1 MDRRS
6 FIGGAVGSVFASPSM
21 SQPQQ
26 GALPVVGFMS
36 SRSPEESA
44 SHAAAFRQ
52 SLGDAGYIEHRNVLV
67 EYRWAEGRYERLPAL
82 ARELVKLSVSAIVAA
97 GGAPSA
103 LAAKAATPTVP
114 IVFVIGDDP
123 IRVGLVA
130 SFNRPGGNLTGVS
143 FFTADL
149 GGKRLGLLCELVP
162 RATAVALLLNPN
174 DPGAASQRHDVQ
186 AAADTLGRRL
196 VVQGASKAAELES
209 VFAVL
214 VRERVGGL
222 VVQNDPFLD
231 SQRERLVALAA
242 RDRLPAIYH
251 IREFSAAGGLMSY
264 GASLVDAYRQVG
276 AYTGRVLNGEK
287 PAAMPVVRPTKFEL
301 VINVKT
307 AKALGLVVPPSL
319 LLRADEAIG

>member
-6 FIGGAVGSVFASPSM
+6 FIGAAVASVFASPSM
-21 SQPQQ
+21 AQPQQ

-44 SHAAAFRQ
+44 PHAAAFRQ
-52 SLGDAGYIEHRNVLV
+52 GLGDAGYVEHQNVVV

-82 ARELVKLSVSAIVAA
+82 ARELVNLGVSAIVAA
-97 GGAPSA
+97 GGTPSA

-123 IRVGLVA
+123 MRVGLVA

-162 RATAVALLLNPN
+162 STTKVALLLNPN
-174 DPGAASQRHDVQ
+174 DPGAESQRQDVQ
-186 AAADTLGRRL
+186 AAADALGRQL
-196 VVQGASKAAELES
+196 VVLRASKRTELDS

-242 RDRLPAIYH
+242 RDRVPAIYH

-264 GASLVDAYRQVG
+264 GASLLEAYRQVG
-276 AYTGRVLNGEK
+276 MYTGRVLNGEK
-287 PAAMPVVRPTKFEL
+287 PAAMPVIRPTKFEL

-307 AKALGLVVPPSL
+307 ATALGLSVPPSL
-319 LLRADEAIG
+319 LFQADEAIH

>member
-1 MDRRS
+1 MDRRG
-6 FIGGAVGSVFASPSM
+6 FIGAAVASVLASS
-21 SQPQQ
+21 SVAQPQQ
-26 GALPVVGFMS
+26 GPVPVVGFMS

-44 SHAAAFRQ
+44 PHAAAFRKG
-52 SLGDAGYIEHRNVLV
+52 LGEAGYVEARNVVV

-82 ARELVKLSVSAIVAA
+82 AQELVQLSVNVIVAA

-103 LAAKAATPTVP
+103 LAAKGATPSVP

-123 IRVGLVA
+123 MRVGLVA

-143 FFTADL
+143 FFTNEL

-162 RATAVALLLNPN
+162 SASTVAMLLNPN
-174 DPGAASQRHDVQ
+174 DPGAELQRQDVQ
-186 AAADTLGRRL
+186 AAAIALGRRL
-196 VVQGASKAAELES
+196 VVLRATKPAELES

-242 RDRLPAIYH
+242 RDRVPAIYH
-251 IREFSAAGGLMSY
+251 IREFPAAGGLMSY
-264 GASLVDAYRQVG
+264 GASLVEAYRQVG
-276 AYTGRVLNGEK
+276 TYTGRVLNGEK
-287 PAAMPVVRPTKFEL
+287 PEVMPVVRPTKFEL
-301 VINVKT
+301 VVNVKT
-307 AKALGLVVPPSL
+307 AKALGLTVPPGL
-319 LLRADEAIG
+319 LLRADEAIH